1 MRFLVFLMLLSV
13 FTGCDEQTVAAVS
26 DQKDEIVVNTKCSA
40 GSFSPDGE
48 KIAWSAEKFKGLY
61 SKDLSS
67 GKVTD
72 ISTENMAGWKFSWAP
87 DSSGIAFRERLENG
101 KFTIMKRELEKD
113 SNELVS
119 EFSETVAPP
128 IWKDSIYSVNTLRS
142 SNISLAKK
150 PVLNLKTPV
159 RKLKFNAFTSSN
171 RVSVINLSTGK
182 IQNLPE
188 GTHSPALSPDNSN
201 LLFVEKNSIKGMNF
215 NNGSITTIAQGSSP
229 SWSGNSKIVFNQT
242 IDDGRNI
249 TFSAVKLY
257 DIKSQKISDISVES
271 GRIPLFPS
279 LSFDGNKLL
288 YTDGVTGKLLI
299 HNLTEKGRTL

>member
-1 MRFLVFLMLLSV
+1 MKFILIFLLPIMMFS
-13 FTGCDEQTVAAVS
+13 CAEITVSDGS
-26 DQKDEIVVNTKCSA
+26 DQKDEIVVTARCAA

-48 KIAWSAEKFKGLY
+48 KIAWSAEKFKGLHF
-61 SKDLSS
+61 KDLSS

-72 ISTENMAGWKFSWAP
+72 VSTKDMAGWKFSWAP
-87 DSSGIAFRERLENG
+87 DSSGLAFREKLENG
-101 KFTIMKRELEKD
+101 TFTIMKRELEKD
-113 SNELVS
+113 SNELVG
-119 EFSETVAPP
+119 EFSETVSPP

-201 LLFVEKNSIKGMNF
+201 LLFVEKNTIKVMNF
-215 NNGSITTIAQGSSP
+215 NNGSMTTVANGSSP
-229 SWSGNSKIVFNQT
+229 SWSGTKIVFNQT

-271 GRIPLFPS
+271 GKIPLFPS
-279 LSFDGNKLL
+279 LSTDGKKLL
-288 YTDGVTGKLLI
+288 YTDGVTGNLLI
-299 HNLTEKGRTL
+299 HSLTEKGRTL